1 MCQRLPPELET
12 PACGDAKTGDVG
24 RPRSYDLRRFTGKL
38 NQPRRKWRSGW
49 YVKLRGRYR
58 NLRERSHCSGVGVT
72 GKRGLDPALTLS
84 PRGAIVPFNT
94 TWGRTELN
102 PFRTVKVGNNP
113 PGF

>member
-1 MCQRLPPELET
+1 MAFRLVCET
-12 PACGDAKTGDVG
+12 V
-24 RPRSYDLRRFTGKL
+24 RPLL
-38 NQPRRKWRSGW
+38 QPTCAIPLFGSR
-49 YVKLRGRYR
+49 
-58 NLRERSHCSGVGVT
+58 CAT